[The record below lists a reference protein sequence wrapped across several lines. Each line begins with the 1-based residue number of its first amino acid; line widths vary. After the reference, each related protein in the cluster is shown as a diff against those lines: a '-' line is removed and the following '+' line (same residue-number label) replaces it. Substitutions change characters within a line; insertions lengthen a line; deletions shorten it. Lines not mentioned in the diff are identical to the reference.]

1 MKIKG
6 KRWIKA
12 FFILFIGSAL
22 YFGHKDFIHKIPKKI
37 KEFIPISEEA
47 SHELTQNDKTKD
59 SENID
64 SEMSNLKFSSEN
76 TNSIVGNVVAE
87 ILNKILSNPK
97 GQLVIKEILQK
108 TMRQASEIAGKDLL
122 FSRYLT
128 HDILEGKGEKAMCG
142 DTVEILYLIKKKK
155 TEENKEKEK
164 LKKTIVIG
172 DGTIDFNLEAGIV
185 NMKEGGDR
193 NIGYPKTLEPED
205 LEQQNSNM
213 LGASVQLLS
222 VQKKG
227 SIAGTLGTP
236 FFNKIEEK
244 YTSSLR
250 LICGDTV
257 SGSYSLS
264 NLKEKVLYDSQK
276 TGKTLSF
283 KIGESKIP
291 AELSNA
297 IMGLP
302 AAAATVSFVTLPPN
316 IQDSFSKIENF
327 IPNNLFVNGIAD
339 PVILTFKLSVKK

>member
-22 YFGHKDFIHKIPKKI
+22 YFGHKGFIHKIPKKI

-59 SENID
+59 SED
-64 SEMSNLKFSSEN
+64 TDEMSNLKFSSGN
-76 TNSIVGNVVAE
+76 TNSIVGNVASE

-97 GQLVIKEILQK
+97 GQLIIKEVLQK

-122 FSRYLT
+122 FSRYIT
-128 HDILEGKGEKAMCG
+128 RDILEGTGEKAMCG

-164 LKKTIVIG
+164 LKKIIVIG

-193 NIGYPKTLEPED
+193 NIGYPKTLEPKD

-213 LGASVQLLS
+213 IGA
-222 VQKKG
+222 
-227 SIAGTLGTP
+227 
-236 FFNKIEEK
+236 NREEVK
-244 YTSSLR
+244 HVINEFKTS
-250 LICGDTV
+250 GMH
-257 SGSYSLS
+257 
-264 NLKEKVLYDSQK
+264 E
-276 TGKTLSF
+276 
-283 KIGESKIP
+283 
-291 AELSNA
+291 
-297 IMGLP
+297 
-302 AAAATVSFVTLPPN
+302 VSFNAHDFDLSSGIFIYQLKSSN
-316 IQDSFSKIENF
+316 IIVSKKMLLI
-327 IPNNLFVNGIAD
+327 
-339 PVILTFKLSVKK
+339 K